1 MKKKKKGGIFAII
14 AAAVVIIAA
23 AVGIFMSF
31 NRGASEGSGNMVSQ
45 GFAAVKGND
54 LYHVDFSD
62 YKLHRTNLKTG
73 ESELLSDDYAVY
85 ITNYK
90 NNIYYLGY
98 KPSENEESYVYEYK
112 KYVDGVNDKVIFSD
126 EISSPQLTGGYIYYL
141 KSVPEF
147 HSGYSSRLYRASLN
161 GGSESELVCDA
172 LMVSYYVDG
181 NDLYYCDVEST
192 SLVKVSLDA
201 ALKTAK
207 ETPLAEGEKRSAE
220 ELGAQALSQ
229 AVVTCMA
236 RSGNT
241 LYFVDAQTGNYSL
254 CTYDLKSGEIG
265 QVNNGV
271 PAAVINIYGKFM
283 YYYNT
288 TDFCVYR
295 MNLDGSDVTKITDA
309 GYGYMVLSGDRF
321 ITMAFTDD
329 YKQYIDVCDLD
340 GNVLIQVG
348 LNSEEEEYYDESAE
362 GLTDEG
368 AEEEITKEPE
378 EAGET
383 AEDGE

>member
-1 MKKKKKGGIFAII
+1 MDENKNINPEESTAPEESITPEENTAPEENIAPEESATTEESIAPEEDTASEENTTTEESIAPEEDTASEESIAPEAEAKKKKKGGIFAII

-31 NRGASEGSGNMVSQ
+31 NRGASEGSGNMLSQ
-45 GFAAVKGND
+45 GFAAVKGSD

-62 YKLHRTNLKTG
+62 YKLHKTNLKTG

-98 KPSENEESYVYEYK
+98 KPSEDSESYVYEYK

-147 HSGYSSRLYRASLN
+147 HSGYSSRLYRASLS

-201 ALKTAK
+201 V
-207 ETPLAEGEKRSAE
+207 S
-220 ELGAQALSQ
+220 
-229 AVVTCMA
+229 
-236 RSGNT
+236 
-241 LYFVDAQTGNYSL
+241 
-254 CTYDLKSGEIG
+254 
-265 QVNNGV
+265 
-271 PAAVINIYGKFM
+271 
-283 YYYNT
+283 
-288 TDFCVYR
+288 
-295 MNLDGSDVTKITDA
+295 
-309 GYGYMVLSGDRF
+309 
-321 ITMAFTDD
+321 
-329 YKQYIDVCDLD
+329 
-340 GNVLIQVG
+340 
-348 LNSEEEEYYDESAE
+348 
-362 GLTDEG
+362 
-368 AEEEITKEPE
+368 
-378 EAGET
+378 
-383 AEDGE
+383 